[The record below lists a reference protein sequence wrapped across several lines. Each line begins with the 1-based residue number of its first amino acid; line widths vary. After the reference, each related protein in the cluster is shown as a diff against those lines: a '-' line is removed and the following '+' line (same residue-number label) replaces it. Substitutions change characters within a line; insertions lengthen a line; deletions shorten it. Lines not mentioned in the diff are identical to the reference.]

1 MRILSFLGLAL
12 ILSLSGCGGGEGG
25 QISTTRYVL
34 PEKAGGRM
42 CAFQCRNA
50 FDHCFDACNLSERSC
65 YNDTQAQAIKDYE
78 AYARAQFIARAPVEL
93 RPRDFERMGQ
103 CQAKSCRKDC
113 SQKYDSCFLSC
124 GGDVVAPSPC
134 STFLCL

>member
-12 ILSLSGCGGGEGG
+12 ILLLSGCGGGKGDQG
-25 QISTTRYVL
+25 PTSRYIL

-50 FDHCFDACNLSERSC
+50 FEHCADTCNLSERSC

-78 AYARAQFIARAPVEL
+78 AYAREQFMTRAPVDL
-93 RPRDFERMGQ
+93 RPRDFERAGQ
-103 CQAKSCRKDC
+103 CEAISCRQECKTT
-113 SQKYDSCFLSC
+113 YDSCFLAC
-124 GGDVVAPSPC
+124 GGKVETSTPC
-134 STFLCL
+134 TFMCN